1 MMRKYLLP
9 SALVLLLGLG
19 FALAQSANRG
29 VQLSQ
34 DSTGFVGFDNVQGGM
49 YLPGHLLSTTRLGP
63 APVLSACITGGT
75 PTLVGTDLS
84 GVITGGTTAST
95 SCVVTFGTAFQTAPN
110 CVVSWQSGPLAAMSW
125 ATSTTALTITQ
136 TSNASSKI
144 AYICTSVS

>member
-1 MMRKYLLP
+1 MRKYLLP